1 MPRKPSHPKRPT
13 QGPVRREGPAR
24 PRGITWFEPPEIPFN
39 VSPSLRQRL
48 EERCRPGDLRTV
60 AQRLRYASF
69 VDPKHRILYIETPK
83 VASTS
88 ILLAFN
94 RMHDRNVIRPFT
106 GKLRE
111 TKSEMFVHSR
121 KNAALLPLTA
131 MSATLQH
138 EVFTSPE
145 WLRFAFVRN
154 PYTRVFSHWLNKIFL
169 CEPGA
174 ESIFTLLGR
183 TVPDRLTSASDSLS
197 FDEFV
202 RAVVARIDLAAAD
215 QHFQT
220 QEQLLQPD
228 FFDYSFIGR
237 IEHFSEDFA
246 RVQAHAKANGGILPD
261 PERQNPTLEDWRGFY
276 DKDLAAIVAE
286 IYAVDFMRFGY
297 DTALDKS
304 SLSAARRKGGMP
316 SIEAR
321 IDLYNEIYKRNRLF
335 AQLYELEL
343 GVPLHR
349 PRLKGE

>member
-1 MPRKPSHPKRPT
+1 M
-13 QGPVRREGPAR
+13 
-24 PRGITWFEPPEIPFN
+24 
-39 VSPSLRQRL
+39 
-48 EERCRPGDLRTV
+48 
-60 AQRLRYASF
+60 QRLRYASF
-69 VDPKHRILYIETPK
+69 VDEKHRILYVETPK

-94 RMHDRNVIRPFT
+94 RMHDRTSIRPFT

-131 MSATLQH
+131 MSATLQR
-138 EVFTSPE
+138 EIFSSPD

-154 PYTRVFSHWLNKIFL
+154 PYTRVFSHWLNKVFL

-174 ESIFTLLGR
+174 ESIFALVGR
-183 TVPDRLTSASDSLS
+183 PVPERLISAADSVS
-197 FDEFV
+197 FEAFV
-202 RAVVARIDLAAAD
+202 QAVVAKIDLAAAD

-228 FFDYSFIGR
+228 FFEYSFIGR
-237 IEHFSEDFA
+237 IESFADDFA
-246 RVQAHAKANGGILPD
+246 RVQAHAKAHGGTLPD
-261 PERQNPTLEDWRGFY
+261 PDRQNPTLEDWRGFY
-276 DKDLAAIVAE
+276 DKELAAIVAE
-286 IYAVDFMRFGY
+286 VHAVDFMRFGY
-297 DTALDKS
+297 DTTLDKS
-304 SLSAARRKGGMP
+304 SLSVARRKGGMP

-343 GVPLHR
+343 GKPQHR
-349 PRLKGE
+349 PRLRNG

>member
-1 MPRKPSHPKRPT
+1 MPRKPTHPTRKAP
-13 QGPVRREGPAR
+13 GSAR
-24 PRGITWFEPPEIPFN
+24 TAEPSPPRGIVWFEPPEIPFSI
-39 VSPSLRQRL
+39 SPSLRRRL
-48 EERCRPGDLRTV
+48 QDRCRPGELRAV
-60 AQRLRYASF
+60 VQRLRYASF
-69 VDPKHRILYIETPK
+69 VDEKHKILYIETPK

-94 RMHDRNVIRPFT
+94 RMHDRTVIRPFT
-106 GKLRE
+106 GTLRE
-111 TKSEMFVHSR
+111 TKHEMFVHSR

-131 MSATLQH
+131 MSPTLQR
-138 EVFTSPE
+138 EIFSSPD

-169 CEPGA
+169 CEPSA
-174 ESIFTLLGR
+174 ESIFALLGR
-183 TVPDRLTSASDSLS
+183 TVPERLTSAADSIG

-202 RAVVARIDLAAAD
+202 RSIVARIDLAAAD

-228 FFDYSFIGR
+228 FFEYSFIGR
-237 IEHFSEDFA
+237 IENLADDFA
-246 RVQAHAKANGGILPD
+246 RVQAHAKANGGALPG
-261 PERQNPTLEDWRGFY
+261 PERQNPTLENWQGFY

-297 DTALDKS
+297 DTALNKS
-304 SLSAARRKGGMP
+304 SLSAARRKGGMA

-343 GVPLHR
+343 GKPIYR
-349 PRLKGE
+349 PRLKGA

>member
-1 MPRKPSHPKRPT
+1 MPQPP
-13 QGPVRREGPAR
+13 
-24 PRGITWFEPPEIPFN
+24 GIVWFEPPEIPFN
-39 VSPSLRQRL
+39 LSPSLRHRL
-48 EERCRPGDLRTV
+48 NERCRPDDRRTV
-60 AQRLRYASF
+60 VQRLRYASF
-69 VDPKHRILYIETPK
+69 VDETHKILYVETPK

-94 RMHDRNVIRPFT
+94 RMHHRTTIRPFT

-131 MSATLQH
+131 MPATLQR
-138 EVFTSPE
+138 EIFSSPD

-169 CEPGA
+169 CEPSA
-174 ESIFTLLGR
+174 EPIFTLLGR
-183 TVPDRLTSASDSLS
+183 NVPTRLTSTSDSIS

-202 RAVVARIDLAAAD
+202 RAVVARIDLPAAD

-228 FFDYSFIGR
+228 FFEYSFIGQ
-237 IEHFSEDFA
+237 IETLAEDFA
-246 RVQAHAKANGGILPD
+246 RVQAHAKANGGTLPD

-276 DKDLAAIVAE
+276 DKELAAIVAE
-286 IYAVDFMRFGY
+286 VYAVDFMRFGY
-297 DTALDKS
+297 ETALDGRA
-304 SLSAARRKGGMP
+304 LSTARRKGGMP
-316 SIEAR
+316 AIEAR

-343 GVPLHR
+343 GKPLHR
-349 PRLKGE
+349 PRLKSE

>member
-1 MPRKPSHPKRPT
+1 VPRKPTHPNRKAPT
-13 QGPVRREGPAR
+13 LTRTAEPPR
-24 PRGITWFEPPEIPFN
+24 PRGIVWFEPPEIPFN
-39 VSPSLRQRL
+39 VSPALRQRL
-48 EERCRPGDLRTV
+48 GERCRPGELRAV
-60 AQRLRYASF
+60 VQRLRYASF
-69 VDPKHRILYIETPK
+69 VDEKHKVLYVETPK

-94 RMHDRNVIRPFT
+94 RMHDRTAIRPFT

-111 TKSEMFVHSR
+111 TKAEMFVHSR

-131 MSATLQH
+131 MSATIQR
-138 EVFTSPE
+138 EIFSSPE

-174 ESIFTLLGR
+174 ESIFALLGR
-183 TVPDRLTSASDSLS
+183 PVPDRLTSASDSIS
-197 FDEFV
+197 FDTFV
-202 RAVVARIDLAAAD
+202 RTVVARIDLTAAD

-237 IEHFSEDFA
+237 IETLAEDFA
-246 RVQAHAKANGGILPD
+246 RVQAHVKANGGSLPD

-276 DKDLAAIVAE
+276 DKELAAIVAE
-286 IYAVDFMRFGY
+286 TYAVDFMRFGY
-297 DTALDKS
+297 DTALGKAS
-304 SLSAARRKGGMP
+304 GSTARGKGGMP
-316 SIEAR
+316 AIEAR

-343 GVPLHR
+343 GKPLHR